1 MDDLTIRRSAARLRI
16 GVITAFALVL
26 GLILCGRLGLSI
38 GRAHVLLQSRFP
50 GSSSVFQTDDGI
62 LLLLGVAIYW
72 LTEALRSVAA
82 GGLFSRVVVRRF
94 RLFALW
100 MLLAALFSALAPTII
115 AAFADS
121 PPGRH
126 RVMLVADV
134 RDLLLISLTLLLFL
148 IARMFERARAIED
161 EMSEI
166 V

>member
-38 GRAHVLLQSRFP
+38 GRAHVLLQSRLP

-115 AAFADS
+115 AALADS

>member
-1 MDDLTIRRSAARLRI
+1 MDDLAIRRSAARLRI

-26 GLILCGRLGLSI
+26 VLILCAHLGLSL
-38 GRAHVLLQSRFP
+38 GRAHVLLQSRLPQNP
-50 GSSSVFQTDDGI
+50 GVFQTDDGI
-62 LLLLGVAIYW
+62 LLLLAIAIYW
-72 LTEALRSVAA
+72 LTEALRSIAA
-82 GGLFSRVVVRRF
+82 GELFSRVVVRRF

-100 MLLAALFSALAPTII
+100 MLIAALFSALAPTMV

-121 PPGRH
+121 PSGRH

-148 IARMFERARAIED
+148 IARMFERARAIEE

>member
-50 GSSSVFQTDDGI
+50 GSSSVLQTDDGI
-62 LLLLGVAIYW
+62 LLLLGIAIYW

-115 AAFADS
+115 AALADS